1 MSLVTGEKWRFFLQN
16 VNCFQWMDI
25 PHTRTHYLN
34 FKPSKQL
41 DETNLELVS
50 PMITFPVNY
59 NHAVM

>member
-25 PHTRTHYLN
+25 PRTHYLN

-41 DETNLELVS
+41 DEANLELVS
-50 PMITFPVNY
+50 PMIKNSFPVNY